1 MCFHRYIL
9 SLMRLLINSKVRFT
23 SLIFISEMRVAIGDE
38 GDSPLSFSDPP
49 TVGSLIQR
57 MYFIVRWAWTKLSGR
72 SIFLQWTNTAE
83 DSLIL
88 DIISNE
94 IYSRLHGLFNDRTI
108 AYRHVERTKDFIRL
122 VPVLQAI
129 DHHLT
134 REVKGTSVVG
144 PGQHRSSFG
153 PMSGW
158 KSWSGCFYWM

>member
-1 MCFHRYIL
+1 MGL
-9 SLMRLLINSKVRFT
+9 D
-23 SLIFISEMRVAIGDE
+23 EAIWALD
-38 GDSPLSFSDPP
+38 LPP
-49 TVGSLIQR
+49 
-57 MYFIVRWAWTKLSGR
+57 MN
-72 SIFLQWTNTAE
+72 NTAE

-122 VPVLQAI
+122 VPVLQTI